1 MDVFNHHTQVVDLLQ
16 KHFGDQEILGIEI
29 GTRGADLTK
38 YLLWQLPKLRLYTVD
53 PWNYREG
60 NLFEA
65 GHPQSEHDEVKAH
78 AYNALKEF
86 GARVAIMPVTSDEA
100 FKSIHKPVDF
110 VWLDGDHTVSAVEKD
125 ITNGLKIVRAGGIL
139 GGHDHNTVLEAIK
152 KTLDGKEIHQGE
164 DQTWWVFL

>member
-65 GHPQSEHDEVKAH
+65 GHPRK
-78 AYNALKEF
+78 
-86 GARVAIMPVTSDEA
+86 IMV
-100 FKSIHKPVDF
+100 
-110 VWLDGDHTVSAVEKD
+110 
-125 ITNGLKIVRAGGIL
+125 
-139 GGHDHNTVLEAIK
+139 
-152 KTLDGKEIHQGE
+152 
-164 DQTWWVFL
+164 